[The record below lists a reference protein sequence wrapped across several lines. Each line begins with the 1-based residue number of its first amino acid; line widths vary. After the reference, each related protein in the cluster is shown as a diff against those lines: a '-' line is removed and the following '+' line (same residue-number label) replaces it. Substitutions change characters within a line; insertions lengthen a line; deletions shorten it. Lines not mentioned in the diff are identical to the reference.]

1 LVIQEYIYANDS
13 LNVSVFY
20 AINGIQ
26 NSWLQQIML
35 FVTMFG
41 KYTMFI
47 VYLPIMALI
56 SFLYARKLK
65 TQGGEAYI
73 IYCDKIKKTLKI
85 LIFSYLFYLLWV
97 WGLKHLLQIPRPFV
111 ALPQTSVFILDSVRN
126 GENPFVSFP
135 SGHAAFSMLMLASL
149 WQILGKP
156 GKIIG
161 VFLLLLIGF
170 SRVSLGVH
178 FPSDII
184 ISWILSFAAVCLV
197 KFILSKFIFKQNN
210 TTS

>member
-1 LVIQEYIYANDS
+1 MIQEYIYASDS
-13 LNVSVFY
+13 LNVALFH
-20 AINGIQ
+20 AINDMQ
-26 NSWLQQIML
+26 SPVLQQIML
-35 FVTMFG
+35 FATMLG
-41 KYTMFI
+41 KYTMFA
-47 VYLPIMALI
+47 VYLP
-56 SFLYARKLK
+56 FLGLLFLLRARKLRHSNV
-65 TQGGEAYI
+65 
-73 IYCDKIKKTLKI
+73 DSI
-85 LIFSYLFYLLWV
+85 LIRNQIIETGKLLIASYVFYLVWV

-111 ALPQTSVFILDSVRN
+111 ALPQGSVFILDSVRN
-126 GENPFVSFP
+126 AENPFVSFP

-184 ISWILSFAAVCLV
+184 ISWILSFGAVCLV
-197 KFILSKFIFKQNN
+197 KFVLNKFIK